1 MKRIGWRIVFGLSL
15 IVAAAILYV
24 AQIAIFHRSKDTFF
38 YMLQDFA
45 FVPIQ
50 VLLVTLIVSEVLKQ
64 REKAS
69 LQHKMNMVVGAFF
82 NEVGDDLLQR
92 LSAFDGEFDRLR
104 QEALVHADWSEKDFA
119 SARRFARES
128 KHAIDS
134 RAASLNDLKALLMGR
149 RAFLLGLLGN
159 PNLMEHESFTDLL
172 WATCHLT
179 DELARRKDLTKLPEP
194 DYDHLSGDIT
204 RAYRE
209 LLSEWLS
216 YAAHL
221 RRQYP
226 YMYSLVVRVN
236 PFNPDASPEIR

>member
-1 MKRIGWRIVFGLSL
+1 MPGVF
-15 IVAAAILYV
+15 
-24 AQIAIFHRSKDTFF
+24 
-38 YMLQDFA
+38 
-45 FVPIQ
+45 
-50 VLLVTLIVSEVLKQ
+50 
-64 REKAS
+64 
-69 LQHKMNMVVGAFF
+69 VGEDC
-82 NEVGDDLLQR
+82 EVGDELLQK
-92 LSAFDGEFDRLR
+92 LSAFDGDFDRLR
-104 QEALVHADWSEKDFA
+104 QKALVRADWKERDFA
-119 SARRFARES
+119 SAKQFARES
-128 KHAIDS
+128 KHAVNS
-134 RAASLNDLKALLMGR
+134 RAASLHSLKAFLMDK

-159 PNLMEHESFTDLL
+159 PNLLEHESFTDLL

-179 DELARRKDLTKLPEP
+179 DELARRNDLTKLPEP